1 MVEIEDD
8 SVTPKRQYSEISYLV
23 KSDGSDILYT
33 ENNKLYTD
41 VELCEVSI
49 GIDGSNNITIDIV
62 DLTSSTTTVFSVKVV
77 SQTILA

>member
-1 MVEIEDD
+1 M
-8 SVTPKRQYSEISYLV
+8 V

-49 GIDGSNNITIDIV
+49 GIDESNNITIDIV

>member
-49 GIDGSNNITIDIV
+49 GIDESNNITIDIV